1 MALSSGPLEEF
12 FGRRIIDP
20 WLYLSDICRIRPC
33 PPDCPARSA
42 ERAVAAP
49 DGLNKLLDLTLGPV
63 FTGAVTAARVLR
75 NDRSTGTREAI
86 LSAAERLF
94 AERGMYAVSNR
105 QISEAAGQGNNAAA
119 CYHFG
124 TRIDLLRAI
133 ESKHREPIEEL
144 RGQTLA
150 GIGDSTELRDWVGA
164 LVRPLTDHLTTLGN
178 PTWYAR
184 FAAQAMAD
192 PTYRQVVTKDA
203 LTSPALVHVID
214 GINRCLPD
222 LPKRV
227 RFERMVMARNL
238 LMHTCAEHEGELAEH
253 GPRSRSSW
261 PIAAEGLI
269 DAIVGLWRAS
279 VHRTVVRASSQTE
292 EKERYV

>member
-1 MALSSGPLEEF
+1 MRTKIDGFRDPHDEFCGRKSG
-12 FGRRIIDP
+12 
-20 WLYLSDICRIRPC
+20 
-33 PPDCPARSA
+33 RSHT
-42 ERAVAAP
+42 P
-49 DGLNKLLDLTLGPV
+49 GQLNKLLDLTHSPV
-63 FTGAVTAARVLR
+63 FTESVTAARVLR

-124 TRIDLLRAI
+124 TRTDLLRAI
-133 ESKHREPIEEL
+133 ESKHRVPIEEL
-144 RGQTLA
+144 RAQMLA
-150 GIGDSTELRDWVGA
+150 GVESSTQLRDWVGT
-164 LVRPLTDHLTTLGN
+164 LVRPLTDHLTALGN

-203 LTSPALVHVID
+203 LGSPVLVQAID

-253 GPRSRSSW
+253 GPRARSSW

-269 DAIVGLWRAS
+269 DAIVGLWQAP
-279 VHRTVVRASSQTE
+279 VHRVQASLPH
-292 EKERYV
+292 